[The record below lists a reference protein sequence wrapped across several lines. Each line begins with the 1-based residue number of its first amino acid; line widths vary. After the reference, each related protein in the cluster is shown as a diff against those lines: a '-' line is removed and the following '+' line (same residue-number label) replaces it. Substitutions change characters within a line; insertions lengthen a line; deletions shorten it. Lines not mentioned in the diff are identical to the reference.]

1 MYSYQCFSFQ
11 EIPNFLSDEEC
22 DHIIHLAQNTGL
34 ISSVARGGLQSLEEF
49 TIPDIRSKNTVE
61 LMSVTMLSKW
71 NKLRLNCSLLH
82 FMDLNCHHVQRG
94 APSNLTRGSF
104 LFLFRLI
111 LFFFSLQ
118 HSEQLWKT
126 HYAIHVCRWITDC
139 RLHDLL
145 ACVASVSVRFRS
157 QEQGTRVKDQA
168 RNCSSKTFFGFRFI
182 SLAAKTKNPVPR
194 SFFAPKPN
202 GNACFERYRPLK
214 GHLYKTDTSE

>member
-1 MYSYQCFSFQ
+1 
-11 EIPNFLSDEEC
+11 
-22 DHIIHLAQNTGL
+22 
-34 ISSVARGGLQSLEEF
+34 
-49 TIPDIRSKNTVE
+49 
-61 LMSVTMLSKW
+61 MSVTMLSKW
-71 NKLRLNCSLLH
+71 NKLTLNCSLLH

-145 ACVASVSVRFRS
+145 ACVTSVSVRFRS
-157 QEQGTRVKDQA
+157 KERGARVKDQA
-168 RNCSSKTFFGFRFI
+168 RNCSSKTFFGSRFI

-202 GNACFERYRPLK
+202 GNACYEGYRPLK
-214 GHLYKTDTSE
+214 GHLRVKRTDAYSRSLSFFLPVFDYLLTSLSGGPKGVHLRGSKTDLFVNSKWKFL

>member
-1 MYSYQCFSFQ
+1 
-11 EIPNFLSDEEC
+11 
-22 DHIIHLAQNTGL
+22 
-34 ISSVARGGLQSLEEF
+34 
-49 TIPDIRSKNTVE
+49 
-61 LMSVTMLSKW
+61 MSVTMLSKW

-145 ACVASVSVRFRS
+145 TCVTSVSVRFRS
-157 QEQGTRVKDQA
+157 KERGARVKDQA
-168 RNCSSKTFFGFRFI
+168 RTCSSKTFFGFSFHFSRGQNQKSRSSVFLC
-182 SLAAKTKNPVPR
+182 SETKRKRLLRRLPTSQR
-194 SFFAPKPN
+194 T
-202 GNACFERYRPLK
+202 PL
-214 GHLYKTDTSE
+214 